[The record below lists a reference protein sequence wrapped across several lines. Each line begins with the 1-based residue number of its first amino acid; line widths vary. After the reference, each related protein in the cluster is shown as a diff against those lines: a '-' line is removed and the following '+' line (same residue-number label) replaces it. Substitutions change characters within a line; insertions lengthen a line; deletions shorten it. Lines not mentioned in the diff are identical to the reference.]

1 MLIGF
6 PLKISMN
13 FIDIALVVVVLL
25 SIWGG
30 WRKGFLMGSFELISW
45 IGTLVIGF
53 LGYKY
58 VAVFFERFLPL
69 GVWTLPASFILT
81 LILARILLSFVINNI
96 VKLTPTESHYSPL
109 NKFFGIF
116 PGLVNGAIYATLI
129 AGLLMAFPISD
140 KLSEESR
147 ESKIASKLAVQVEWF
162 DDKISPIFDKAVSQS
177 MNKLTIKPDSE
188 KSVKLPF
195 SVSAPK
201 VRPDLEADMLA
212 LINQERKK
220 QNLPALKSDPELTMV
235 ARAHSKDM
243 FARGYFAH
251 LTPDG
256 YTPFDRMRKA
266 NVRFS
271 VAGENLALG
280 QTLTICHNGLMNS
293 PGHRA
298 NILDASYGRV
308 GIGILHGGM
317 HGLMVTQN
325 FRN

>member
-1 MLIGF
+1 
-6 PLKISMN
+6 MN
-13 FIDIALVVVVLL
+13 LVDIALIIVVLL
-25 SIWGG
+25 AIWSG
-30 WRKGFLMGSFELISW
+30 WRKGFLIGSFELISW
-45 IGTLVIGF
+45 IGTLLIGF

-58 VAVFFERFLPL
+58 LAAFLDRFVSL
-69 GVWTLPASFILT
+69 GVWTLPAAFILT
-81 LILARILLSFVINNI
+81 LILSRIFFSILINNVLKI
-96 VKLTPTESHYSPL
+96 TPTETHYSGV
-109 NKFFGIF
+109 NKVLGVF
-116 PGLVNGAIYATLI
+116 PGAVNGAIYATLI

-147 ESKIASKLAVQVEWF
+147 ESAIASRLAVQVEWF
-162 DDKISPIFDKAVSQS
+162 DSKISPIFDEAISQS
-177 MNKLTIKPDSE
+177 MNKLTIKPESD
-188 KSVKLPF
+188 KSVKLTF
-195 SVSAPK
+195 SVSSPK
-201 VRPDLEADMLA
+201 VRADLEAQMLV
-212 LINQERKK
+212 LVNEERRK
-220 QNLPALKSDPELTMV
+220 QNLPPLKADPELTMV

-251 LTPDG
+251 VTPDG
-256 YTPFDRMRKA
+256 LDPFARMRKA
-266 NVRFS
+266 SVRFL